1 MENKFYEEECLP
13 RVKSIAEDINW
24 LYQNAFDRD
33 EARERIEELDMKAVD
48 DEEGLDEDEQEE
60 LAELREKLEEADR
73 IGAGDLYEYFSDA
86 LDEEYIVGSDGELRG
101 VIVWVGLGGPSI
113 CVDTYRQEVR
123 LTWGSDRA
131 TWSLWSDVTG
141 AIDEIFED
149 RFRCVMD
156 SKRGW

>member
-1 MENKFYEEECLP
+1 MKINLTKEE
-13 RVKSIAEDINW
+13 W
-24 LYQNAFDRD
+24 L
-33 EARERIEELDMKAVD
+33 EKAD
-48 DEEGLDEDEQEE
+48 Y
-60 LAELREKLEEADR
+60 

-101 VIVWVGLGGPSI
+101 VIVWVGLGGPGI

-149 RFRCVMD
+149 RFRCMMD

>member
-24 LYQNAFDRD
+24 LYENAFDQD
-33 EARERIEELDMKAVD
+33 EANMRVCELEATAANERE
-48 DEEGLDEDEQEE
+48 LDEDEEEE
-60 LAELREKLEEADR
+60 LADLQEKLEKADQ
-73 IGAGDLYEYFSDA
+73 IGASDLYEYFSDA

-113 CVDTYRQEVR
+113 CVDTYQQEVR

-141 AIDEIFED
+141 AIDKIFED
-149 RFRCVMD
+149 RFRCLMD
-156 SKRGW
+156 FKRGW